1 MSLASL
7 NRRETFQ
14 SFKKSHYDLV
24 IIGGGI
30 TGAGIAL
37 DAVSRGMK
45 VALLEKHDFAFGASS
60 RSTKMIHGGL
70 RYLQKFQLKT
80 VSRTGKERAIVY
92 ENGPHV
98 IRREKMLLPIHKGG
112 TLGRLTT
119 SIGLKFYDYLADVK
133 DDERR
138 LMLNPAK
145 TLQKVPALKRQGLR
159 GAGEYVEYRADD
171 ARMTL
176 EIIKKAVELGADCLN
191 YAEVI
196 GFNHDGGFVDA
207 VVIQDRITHNIHIV
221 ESTLI
226 LNAAG
231 AWRLDVNDLGVK
243 GADLNNTKSTAHDD
257 ALMLIKG
264 AHLVFDQADFP
275 LKDAVYFD
283 TGEDKKMVFAVP
295 RDGKTYVGVSSMVYE
310 GDRALPTVSITDQHY
325 LINAI
330 NEMFPTLNI
339 THERIESSWA
349 GISPVMKEKSSSK
362 AKKPLLE
369 TATNG
374 LIAVT
379 TGKLTGYRELA
390 EAVVDELASQLKAEK
405 GQDFSPCQTA
415 SLPFSGGDVGGSDAF
430 TAFVSNA
437 VEKGVSANLTAEE
450 AAQLA
455 MIYGSNIDQ
464 LFAIAAKAS
473 PKEMQG
479 LPLMLYV
486 RLLYGL
492 EHEGIMTP
500 CDFFI
505 RRTSALYFDIE
516 SVKVHQVAVVKFMAR
531 YFSWTL
537 DQIKQYNTALEQAL
551 YYATHAVED
560 ARIVKLTQ
568 KSAHSEENEAE
579 ASAPEAD

>member
-37 DAVSRGMK
+37 DAVSRGMR
-45 VALLEKHDFAFGASS
+45 VALLEKQDFAFGASS

-80 VSRTGKERAIVY
+80 VARTGKERAMVY

-98 IRREKMLLPIHKGG
+98 IHREKMLLPIHKGG
-112 TLGRLTT
+112 SLGKLTT

-138 LMLNPAK
+138 KMLNRAE
-145 TLQKVPALKRQGLR
+145 TLKKVPCLKAEGLR

-191 YAEVI
+191 YAEVV
-196 GFNHDGGFVDA
+196 GFNQDSQGYVEA
-207 VVIQDRITHNIHIV
+207 VVIRDTVTENTYIV
-221 ESTLI
+221 EGSI
-226 LNAAG
+226 VLNAAG
-231 AWRLDVNDLGVK
+231 GWRPDFSQ
-243 GADLNNTKSTAHDD
+243 NTQEDTDSI
-257 ALMLIKG
+257 MLIKG

-275 LKDAVYFD
+275 LEDALYFD
-283 TGEDKKMVFAVP
+283 TGQDKKMVFAIP
-295 RDGKTYVGVSSMVYE
+295 RDGKTYVGVSSCVYDGNPE
-310 GDRALPTVSITDQHY
+310 MPTVSITDQHY
-325 LINAI
+325 LLAAV
-330 NEMFPTLNI
+330 NEMFPSLNLTL
-339 THERIESSWA
+339 EMIESSWA
-349 GISPVMKEKSSSK
+349 GISPVTKNSAESK
-362 AKKPLLE
+362 VKKPLVE
-369 TATNG
+369 TSENG
-374 LIAVT
+374 LMTVT

-390 EAVVDELASQLKAEK
+390 EAVVNELSSKLKADK
-405 GQDFSPCQTA
+405 GESFGQCQTA

-430 TAFVSNA
+430 LTFIETAMV
-437 VEKGVSANLTAEE
+437 KGIASNLTAAE
-450 AAQLA
+450 AEQLA
-455 MIYGSNIDQ
+455 RIYGSNVD
-464 LFAIAAKAS
+464 LLYEIAAKAS
-473 PKEMQG
+473 PEEMQG

-486 RLLYGL
+486 RLIYGL
-492 EHEGIMTP
+492 QYEGVMTP
-500 CDFFI
+500 CDLFI

-516 SVKVHQVAVVKFMAR
+516 SVKRDQVAVVKFMAR
-531 YFSWTL
+531 YFSWTVA
-537 DQIKQYNTALEQAL
+537 QIKQYNSELEQAL

-568 KSAHSEENEAE
+568 KADVSEDE
-579 ASAPEAD
+579 ASKAETPEEDEKSL